1 MLGVSDEDKKIDW
14 KSYHKLL
21 NTGFAWDMN
30 ILSQEDAVGSLPCLT
45 NNE

>member
-14 KSYHKLL
+14 KSYKLL

-30 ILSQEDAVGSLPCLT
+30 ILSQEDPVGSLPCLT